1 MSADNHQEGSEQ
13 RRKGRKISL
22 YNGHE
27 KLSDLGV
34 PKTESNH
41 AALSRAIHEL
51 RRSPILTHAEFRDRK
66 GKVWNIPRSASFIK
80 RLQIALFAD

>member
-1 MSADNHQEGSEQ
+1 MSENNSEQ

-22 YNGHE
+22 FNGHE

-41 AALSRAIHEL
+41 AALKRAIYEL

-66 GKVWNIPRSASFIK
+66 GKTWTIPRSASFIK
-80 RLQIALFAD
+80 RLHIALFAG